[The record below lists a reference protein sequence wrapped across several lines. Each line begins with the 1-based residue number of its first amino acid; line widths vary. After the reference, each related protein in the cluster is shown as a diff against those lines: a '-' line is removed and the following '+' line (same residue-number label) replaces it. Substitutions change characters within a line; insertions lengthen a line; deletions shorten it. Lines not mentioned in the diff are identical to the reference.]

1 MASQSSKLMVCIF
14 CFFFSTNQKWFY
26 VNFHFFLSQHLFV
39 FFLLMTSSWMGAF
52 IASFPD
58 RQSQPLITAYLWPS
72 IVYSLNL
79 VCNKNNFGCFFLVG
93 DNFGVFVH
101 VGGLFLR
108 TPQGVL
114 LLWNIWCDITHRF
127 FGSERKQNKNTTDW
141 WVSHWELRAESVK
154 KHFS

>member
-1 MASQSSKLMVCIF
+1 
-14 CFFFSTNQKWFY
+14 
-26 VNFHFFLSQHLFV
+26 
-39 FFLLMTSSWMGAF
+39 MTSSWMGAF

-114 LLWNIWCDITHRF
+114 F
-127 FGSERKQNKNTTDW
+127 MEYMM
-141 WVSHWELRAESVK
+141 
-154 KHFS
+154 